1 MRVTSVA
8 GLKKNE
14 SHLAFNGRDGLMN
27 RVYIMTA
34 MYIGDEEHGRE

>member
-14 SHLAFNGRDGLMN
+14 SHLAFKGRDGLIN
-27 RVYIMTA
+27 RVYVITA
-34 MYIGDEEHGRE
+34 MLIGDEEHG